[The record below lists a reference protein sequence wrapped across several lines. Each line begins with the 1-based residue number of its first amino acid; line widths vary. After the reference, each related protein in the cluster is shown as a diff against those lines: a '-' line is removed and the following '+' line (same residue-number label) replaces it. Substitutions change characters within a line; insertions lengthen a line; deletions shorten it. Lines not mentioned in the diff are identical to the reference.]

1 MWKNIYSINVSILK
15 SLVFKN
21 ISRNKDRLKFYEKMS
36 LIIFKD
42 FIKFTF
48 YLLNE
53 CRSIKTIPSIFLNT
67 RKTQSDDTCFDSRLP
82 RIKIK
87 TWLSTLAR
95 VPWKMAQVSRT
106 LLEEILAWKLHKV
119 LKRRGRVPWH
129 GRWNLNRSNF
139 LRNPVK
145 IVQNRVLPPWRGL
158 ILLDRVGDPRLNSRQ
173 IADVKEGRGLNRS
186 PPSQRIKRGNSV
198 SSCATFAD
206 SWLVNRWQVKLVDT
220 ELTPDRCCL
229 KRVSDRT
236 LFTFRA
242 FERFYD
248 TLDNCGRSRLEDRV
262 WK

>member
-1 MWKNIYSINVSILK
+1 MNAAQ
-15 SLVFKN
+15 
-21 ISRNKDRLKFYEKMS
+21 SRP
-36 LIIFKD
+36 
-42 FIKFTF
+42 
-48 YLLNE
+48 LL
-53 CRSIKTIPSIFLNT
+53 IFLNT
-67 RKTQSDDTCFDSRLP
+67 RKTQSDDICFDSRLS

-95 VPWKMAQVSRT
+95 VPWKMARPKFLARCWRKF
-106 LLEEILAWKLHKV
+106 LLGNCTKCL
-119 LKRRGRVPWH
+119 RGEGGFRGMVDETSTARISY
-129 GRWNLNRSNF
+129 GTRSKSS
-139 LRNPVK
+139 K
-145 IVQNRVLPPWRGL
+145 IRPPPSWRGL

-206 SWLVNRWQVKLVDT
+206 SWLVIRWQVKLVDT

-229 KRVSDRT
+229 ERVSDRT
-236 LFTFRA
+236 FFTFRA

>member
-1 MWKNIYSINVSILK
+1 MAVHTRTCPVKNGS
-15 SLVFKN
+15 
-21 ISRNKDRLKFYEKMS
+21 
-36 LIIFKD
+36 
-42 FIKFTF
+42 
-48 YLLNE
+48 
-53 CRSIKTIPSIFLNT
+53 
-67 RKTQSDDTCFDSRLP
+67 
-82 RIKIK
+82 
-87 TWLSTLAR
+87 
-95 VPWKMAQVSRT
+95 AQVSRT

-145 IVQNRVLPPWRGL
+145 IVQNPPPPPSWRGL

-206 SWLVNRWQVKLVDT
+206 SWLVIRWQVKLVDT
-220 ELTPDRCCL
+220 ELIPDRCCL
-229 KRVSDRT
+229 ERVSDRT
-236 LFTFRA
+236 FFTFRA